1 MSGSVLSVNVAEIR
15 EVARRGRMVK
25 TGIWKLPVEGSV
37 AVRGVNVEGDE
48 QADRSVHGGPEKAVY
63 AYAREDIDWWEG
75 ELGTALPNGVFGE
88 NLTLAG
94 VDVTAALIG
103 ERWRIGSVVLEVS
116 EPRFPCWK
124 LGVRFGD
131 PGMLKRFAAARR
143 PGAYLRIAREGELG
157 AGDAAEVVQTPA
169 HGFTIADFAHAFL
182 EDPAALPQ
190 LLEIPAVS
198 AEWRD
203 WVSRRSRTSS
213 AAAGGSR
220 ARRPGA

>member
-48 QADRSVHGGPEKAVY
+48 QADRSVHGGPDKAVY

-75 ELGTALPNGVFGE
+75 ELGRALPNGV
-88 NLTLAG
+88 
-94 VDVTAALIG
+94 IG

-143 PGAYLRIAREGELG
+143 PGAYLRIAGEGELG